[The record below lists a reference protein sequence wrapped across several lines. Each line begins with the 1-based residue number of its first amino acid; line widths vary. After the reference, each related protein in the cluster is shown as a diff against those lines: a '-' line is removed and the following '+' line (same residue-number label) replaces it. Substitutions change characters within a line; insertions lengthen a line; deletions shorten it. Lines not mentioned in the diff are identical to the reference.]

1 MNTRLFTIIYF
12 TIAAIEIIA
21 DTMHQRLLVYCTK
34 PLLLISLAIY
44 YYLNVS
50 KPKLTRQ
57 DKVMLAALIFSLG
70 GDVLLMIREY
80 NLFIFGL
87 GSFLIAHI
95 CYIVVFSKKIKLNNL
110 ARIILMV
117 YVFIFIYYLR
127 GYVPSG
133 LFVPVLLYALTIAT
147 MGIKAFERQAATKK
161 SYQFVAI
168 GAVLFIISDSLIAIN
183 KFIELLP
190 QSTLLIMGTYV
201 LAQYLI
207 VNGVLEENKSKYDR

>member
-12 TIAAIEIIA
+12 AIAAIEIIA

-44 YYLNVS
+44 YYSHIN
-50 KPKLTRQ
+50 KTKITTE
-57 DKVMLAALIFSLG
+57 DKIMLAALVFSLG

-87 GSFLIAHI
+87 GSFLLAHV
-95 CYIVVFSKKIKLNNL
+95 CYIIVFSKRNKLNSF
-110 ARIILMV
+110 ARILLAMYVLAFV
-117 YVFIFIYYLR
+117 YFLR
-127 GYVPSG
+127 GYIPEG
-133 LFVPVLLYALTIAT
+133 LFVPILLYALTIAT
-147 MGIKAFERQAATKK
+147 MGIRASERQTDSPK
-161 SYQFVAI
+161 SYQFVLI
-168 GAVLFIISDSLIAIN
+168 GAILFIISDSLIAIN
-183 KFIELLP
+183 KFVEPLP

-207 VNGVLEENKSKYDR
+207 VKGIIITKKH